1 MASWPTGVGQR
12 RLDIVDSTNAEGRRV
27 VDKLEGPTWIMA
39 RMQTKGRGRRNRPWS
54 MTLGNFAASLVMT
67 IPGKDQHGAASLRT
81 YSAALALRDACI
93 EICGRE
99 SQFQL
104 KWPNDLLL
112 NRGKLAGILLECSER
127 QTDLVLIIGFGVNLA
142 SSPTI
147 IQQESDEGRR
157 CPLAVNLIGETGIL
171 TNPEDFLTILANTFQ
186 IREKQLQNNG
196 FASIRSDW
204 LKYASGIGEQ
214 VRIDNGTETIRG
226 RFEGLDDAG
235 RAILISEGQRRY
247 LPAGDMELESED
259 GHHATDD

>member
-1 MASWPTGVGQR
+1 MASWPTGVGRR
-12 RLDIVDSTNAEGRRV
+12 RLDIVDSTNAEGQRIA
-27 VDKLEGPTWIMA
+27 DELEEPTWIMA

-93 EICGRE
+93 KMYGRE

-127 QTDLVLIIGFGVNLA
+127 QTKLVLVIGFGVNLA

-147 IQQESDEGRR
+147 IQPKSDADRK

-171 TNPEDFLTILANTFQ
+171 TSPEDFLTVLANMFQ
-186 IREKQLQNNG
+186 IREKQLQSEG
-196 FASIRSDW
+196 FASIRADW

-214 VRIDNGTETIRG
+214 VRMNHGTETIRG

-235 RAILISEGQRRY
+235 RAVLISEGQRCY
-247 LPAGDMELESED
+247 LPAGDMELEAED
-259 GHHATDD
+259 GHDVTDD